1 MNTIGFV
8 NNLEYQVK
16 FICHKTDVNIMT
28 FIYVLAA
35 WFNETILI
43 IIGCRADMQLYSINI
58 MIFTINMT
66 LITLNWADVDKV
78 TFTTF
83 LRAYN
88 NLTYYSMDNM
98 CLG

>member
-1 MNTIGFV
+1 VNIIGFV

-16 FICHKTDVNIMT
+16 FICHKTDVNTMT

-43 IIGCRADMQLYSINI
+43 IMG
-58 MIFTINMT
+58 FTINMT
-66 LITLNWADVDKV
+66 LVTLNWADVDKV

-83 LRAYN
+83 LHAYN
-88 NLTYYSMDNM
+88 NLTYYSMNNM